1 MKSSQMDHRGG
12 APFERH
18 SKAQRKARSGQA
30 RKQAYRSPR
39 LEKYGDLRT
48 FTLGG
53 TPGAGDSGGGA
64 FIENPFSP

>member
-1 MKSSQMDHRGG
+1 MDHRGE
-12 APFERH
+12 APLEWNSR
-18 SKAQRKARSGQA
+18 AQRKARPGQA

-64 FIENPFSP
+64 FIENPLIP